1 MMADADVVDVEFRE
15 VVGHVG
21 DELVAVLL
29 GAEGEDEHDLAAE
42 GVEIGERSDD
52 LHLVRLKL
60 GEVEDVIDEHEQS
73 VRRGGNG
80 VQVFLLLVWGN
91 AAFAEEFGEL
101 DDGVQRGADLVA
113 DAGDEETL
121 RLVAA

>member
-1 MMADADVVDVEFRE
+1 MADADVVDVEFRE

-42 GVEIGERSDD
+42 GVEIGERGDD